1 MDSDCTGGLVVC
13 PMRCLLDQFKAA
25 DRHRSL
31 LVPKLKFSFTPSL
44 KAVCE
49 LGFCFSS
56 CPKDKSLSLVFKGL
70 LYLYFWFGSDINSLP
85 ALATSSVFVEICTHR
100 KAKYTWTEM
109 FICWWN
115 FFQKMVCVLLAF
127 SLLSVALAGDIP
139 IQDCGEYFHFINI
152 KKVT

>member
-1 MDSDCTGGLVVC
+1 MCVRWDACWVSSRQQT
-13 PMRCLLDQFKAA
+13 QSS
-25 DRHRSL
+25 RSL

-100 KAKYTWTEM
+100 KAKWTWTEILM
-109 FICWWN
+109 K
-115 FFQKMVCVLLAF
+115 FFQKMLCVLLAF
-127 SLLSVALAGDIP
+127 TLLSVALAGDIP